1 MSAIQ
6 HTHTANPAK
15 LASPAR
21 ARRSL
26 TTRFIDL
33 LSSVRFGVVL
43 LVLLGLACMLGMLI
57 MQQSVQGFE
66 KYYAELTPSQ
76 RLVYGALGF
85 FDIYHTWYFNFL
97 LFTLSLNIVLAS
109 IDRLPGTW
117 RYISSKKLDA
127 TRAYILGQKLNA
139 ALSIETTDRAAA
151 AERVR
156 SACRGI
162 GLKSRVTEKGDRTC
176 VFAER
181 GAWNRLGAYA
191 VHAALLTV
199 FLGFFL
205 TAQYGQTG
213 QVPLQPGEST
223 DEMTK
228 LDFNLDRVSNVTMR
242 LPFTI
247 TCTDVQQKLIKP
259 EGSLSAMNT
268 LDWLTRVRIKDE
280 TGEHEGL
287 VHLNAP
293 FDYRG
298 YRFFQSSFISQGH
311 ARSITLRLRPQAGG
325 AEAQEVTIERNGSAT
340 LPDGTKIAYL
350 NFYPDFVMGQNG
362 PATASDDYNRPAAQL
377 AVTTPAGQ
385 RKVVY
390 AYAVELENVDD
401 APFGGYEFKLSDF
414 EKAATAHILSVQ
426 HDPGRYPFYLGGAM
440 LALSLGAVFFFS
452 HQRVWAVVEENAEGR
467 YDVTLGGNSSR
478 NQMAFEDRFRRLV
491 RAISRE
497 SDTEVND
504 HE

>member
-1 MSAIQ
+1 M
-6 HTHTANPAK
+6 
-15 LASPAR
+15 
-21 ARRSL
+21 
-26 TTRFIDL
+26 DL
-33 LSSVRFGVVL
+33 LSSVRFGIVL

-117 RYISSKKLDA
+117 RYFSRKKLGA

-139 ALSIETTDRAAA
+139 TLSIEAASRTDA

-156 SACRGI
+156 AACRGR
-162 GLKSRVTEKGDRTC
+162 GLKARLTEKGNRTC

-213 QVPLQPGEST
+213 QVPLQPGETT

-259 EGSLSAMNT
+259 EGGLSAMNT

-311 ARSITLRLRPQAGG
+311 ARSITLRLTGPSGG
-325 AEAQEVTIERNGSAT
+325 AAQAVTIERNGSAT
-340 LPDGTKIAYL
+340 LPDGTKVAYL
-350 NFYPDFVMGQNG
+350 NFFPDFVMGQGG

-377 AVTTPAGQ
+377 SVTTPAGQ
-385 RKVVY
+385 RRVVY
-390 AYAVELENVDD
+390 AYAVELQDVED
-401 APFGGYEFKLSDF
+401 APFGGYEFKLADF

-426 HDPGRYPFYLGGAM
+426 HDPGRYPFYLGGAL

-452 HQRVWAVVEENAEGR
+452 HQRVWAVIEEDAGGR
-467 YDVTLGGNSSR
+467 YAVVLGGNSSR
-478 NQMAFEDRFRRLV
+478 NQMAFEDRFRRLEK
-491 RAISRE
+491 AIGSE
-497 SDTEVND
+497 PNSEVD